1 MAPLV
6 WPGGELFEHVA
17 EVSEGL
23 DAVELSRFDNAIEGC
38 GTLAT
43 GIISDK

>member
-1 MAPLV
+1 VEPLV
-6 WPGGELFEHVA
+6 GPGGELFEHVA

-23 DAVELSRFDNAIEGC
+23 DAIELARFDNAVEGR

-43 GIISDK
+43 GIISNK

>member
-1 MAPLV
+1 VEFFIGPC
-6 WPGGELFEHVA
+6 GELFEHIA

-23 DAVELSRFDNAIEGC
+23 DTVEFAGFDNAVEGR

-43 GIISDK
+43 GIISNK